1 MKWDTL
7 RSFVDQQGVFLIHD
21 NNDCG
26 PGFGLLRSLPALMYL
41 GVDEFTYPRSWRRMN
56 RDRERGLL
64 SHDHTRLAE
73 IEYED
78 QLLAALTNQYYEDET
93 QYSISGIVNR
103 WIDRGTLLVVA
114 DHKLFETQQG
124 LRPLYHEPFAIAQR
138 PYTTV
143 YEAFRQWYKE
153 QGFHFPLNDTMNLFL
168 QDNALIYELFTG
180 EELTTSIELFE
191 RLDGAPYLPLYDAI
205 ATAFQSDDG
214 FGTSPKKDNDLNDL
228 AAWLRRRI
236 EWDNT
241 AAMGIV
247 RTLNAQV
254 AENTRAFD
262 PTAVSQDASMADAH
276 NKARE
281 LSDSSLEQT
290 YKEWLLR
297 DPQ

>member
-1 MKWDTL
+1 MKWETL

-21 NNDCG
+21 ENDYG

-56 RDRERGLL
+56 NDRERGFH

-114 DHKLFETQQG
+114 DHKLFQTRQG

-138 PYTTV
+138 PYTMV
-143 YEAFRQWYKE
+143 YDAFRQWYK
-153 QGFHFPLNDTMNLFL
+153 QQDFHLPLNDTMNLFL
-168 QDNALIYELFTG
+168 HDNALIYELVTG
-180 EELTTSIELFE
+180 EELTKSIELFE
-191 RLDGAPYLPLYDAI
+191 RLNDAPYLPLYDTI
-205 ATAFQSDDG
+205 STAFQSDDG
-214 FGTSPKKDNDLNDL
+214 FGTSPKKDDDLEDI
-228 AAWLRRRI
+228 ADWLRRRI

-241 AAMGIV
+241 TAMDIV

-254 AENTRAFD
+254 AENSRAFD
-262 PTAVSQDASMADAH
+262 PTAVAQDASMADAREQ
-276 NKARE
+276 ART
-281 LSDSSLEQT
+281 LSASPLEQT